1 MQIPC
6 NTEPQT
12 FMKQGPDPWFFHA
25 YDSSYW
31 TIGGGCQLTIAA
43 TSAKYILQVNF
54 EMFKI
59 VNR

>member
-1 MQIPC
+1 
-6 NTEPQT
+6 
-12 FMKQGPDPWFFHA
+12 MKQGPDPWFFHA